1 MIDSPKTDSPKTDPA
16 NADLVIALDAPDAP
30 AAEGLMRKLEG
41 LPVVYKVGLELF
53 LGVDKS
59 WIRGL
64 TSAGKRVFLDLKLH
78 DIPNT
83 VAQASVQAAR
93 LGVEFLSIHLAGGSR
108 MFDEVDRAMSEALA
122 TGAIGVRPRILGISV
137 LTSFCEEEWRA
148 NVAHLAH
155 LDSVR
160 PIEEAVLHFS
170 DLAQSHPAIDGMVC
184 SPREV
189 MAVRA
194 RNPGLYL
201 MVPGIRFEGQAA
213 NDQARV
219 MTPKEARD
227 AGASAIVVGRPI
239 TRAEDPRRMAEMIL
253 KELS

>member
-1 MIDSPKTDSPKTDPA
+1 MGKVTPDQII
-16 NADLVIALDAPDAP
+16 LALDVDTADEALGW
-30 AAEGLMRKLEG
+30 ARRLRGRVG
-41 LPVVYKVGLELF
+41 TCKVGLQLYLRDGQKVLSGLAS
-53 LGVDKS
+53 LGVP
-59 WIRGL
+59 
-64 TSAGKRVFLDLKLH
+64 VFLDLKFH

-170 DLAQSHPAIDGMVC
+170 DLAQSHPAIGGMVC
-184 SPREV
+184 SPQDY
-189 MAVRA
+189 
-194 RNPGLYL
+194 G
-201 MVPGIRFEGQAA
+201 
-213 NDQARV
+213 
-219 MTPKEARD
+219 K
-227 AGASAIVVGRPI
+227 
-239 TRAEDPRRMAEMIL
+239 RR
-253 KELS
+253 